1 MEFQCRDIAQRPY
14 PSRGSPVE
22 NIPLQAERDSG
33 VRQKL
38 FIFPPESVFTFKP
51 ECCSKSQRNGVQ
63 LQTGIAL
70 TFDRIP
76 HLGYHFDDPELTR
89 VRLLK
94 GGLRYQQ
101 MPKLALQLLQCDR
114 IRHFGE
120 ASEQGANAFLFFL
133 VWAQGKE
140 TTRGEYSNF

>member
-1 MEFQCRDIAQRPY
+1 MEFQCRDIVQRAY

-22 NIPLQAERDSG
+22 NIPLQAERHSG
-33 VRQKL
+33 ERQKL

-76 HLGYHFDDPELTR
+76 HLEKF
-89 VRLLK
+89 
-94 GGLRYQQ
+94 
-101 MPKLALQLLQCDR
+101 
-114 IRHFGE
+114 
-120 ASEQGANAFLFFL
+120 
-133 VWAQGKE
+133 
-140 TTRGEYSNF
+140 